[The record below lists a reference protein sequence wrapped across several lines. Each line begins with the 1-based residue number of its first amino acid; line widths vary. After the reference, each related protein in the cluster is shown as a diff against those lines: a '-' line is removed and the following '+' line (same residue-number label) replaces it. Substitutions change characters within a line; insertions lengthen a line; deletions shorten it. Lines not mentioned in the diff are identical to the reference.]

1 MKRNW
6 AILILSALAANL
18 AMGANATKDTSP
30 FTTGRSPTHFSG
42 SHATILTVAASTDA
56 APPMLD

>member
-6 AILILSALAANL
+6 AILILSALAENL
-18 AMGANATKDTSP
+18 AMGATPPKTP
-30 FTTGRSPTHFSG
+30 HRSQQERSLTHFSG